1 MAWLFLILGGLLIG
15 LTLGLTGSGGSILTV
30 PVLVYL
36 VGHPDKVAIAES
48 MLIVGAIAIATVIP
62 YAKAGET
69 DWILVLGFGLPGILG
84 TLLGKFASDQI
95 DGSLLL
101 IIFGGIVL
109 GSAAWMLR
117 GKTGDVAP
125 DDQTAPETLQ
135 SATKKEAS
143 RIIFATIGQGVGVGF
158 MTGLIG
164 VGGGFLIV
172 PALVLFAKLPMRRAV
187 GTSLAIISINST
199 SGFLFQFPRLQQALA
214 TPNSTFTLNQLI
226 ATTLIFVSIGI
237 AGSFWGRKLSS
248 NINQAKLR
256 RGFAV
261 FLLFM
266 GSLILLIELQNLS
279 AISF

>member
-69 DWILVLGFGLPGILG
+69 DWIRVLGFGLPGILG

-125 DDQTAPETLQ
+125 MIKRLP
-135 SATKKEAS
+135 KPFS
-143 RIIFATIGQGVGVGF
+143 R
-158 MTGLIG
+158 
-164 VGGGFLIV
+164 
-172 PALVLFAKLPMRRAV
+172 RRRKR
-187 GTSLAIISINST
+187 
-199 SGFLFQFPRLQQALA
+199 Q
-214 TPNSTFTLNQLI
+214 
-226 ATTLIFVSIGI
+226 
-237 AGSFWGRKLSS
+237 AGSFSPRSGRGWESDS
-248 NINQAKLR
+248 
-256 RGFAV
+256 
-261 FLLFM
+261 
-266 GSLILLIELQNLS
+266 
-279 AISF
+279 